1 MGGGMDSW
9 REEGFRG
16 NLYTI
21 TVDTEEQWDWSS
33 GFTTDTQG
41 VSNIQGLPRF
51 QQTCEALGAK
61 VTYFVNYAVLADEK
75 SRDVI
80 AQLSKNPMAE
90 IGLHYHPWN
99 TPPLSDK
106 REVPSRDSY
115 LANLDWGIARAK
127 LESVMEGFDRLGI
140 SPKSF
145 RGGRYSTSE
154 KIQQYLFSKGVVA
167 DYSFM
172 PYCRWS
178 DDGSPDYSR
187 RGYQAI
193 RRGFAQQGHGFWELP
208 LTRGFTRFDWDFM
221 GRLFLRLESSPWNKL
236 RLIGILERLRVC
248 ERVWLNFEEMRG
260 GANIKLLRTLVR
272 KRLPY
277 INFTLHSSSLVAGC
291 NSYVPD
297 GGALEELY
305 RNLESFLK
313 PFGSSGVYQA
323 STVAELT
330 GALESHYLG
339 FGPSVSRVNV
349 C

>member
-1 MGGGMDSW
+1 MDRWIDES
-9 REEGFRG
+9 FRG

-51 QQTCEALGAK
+51 QKTCEALGAK
-61 VTYFVNYAVLADEK
+61 VTYFVNYAVLANKE

-80 AQLSKNPMAE
+80 AQLSQNPMAE

-99 TPPLSDK
+99 TPPLSPE
-106 REVPSRDSY
+106 RFVPSRDSY
-115 LANLDWGIARAK
+115 LANLDWTVARAK
-127 LESVMEGFDRLGI
+127 LESVLEGFERLGI
-140 SPKSF
+140 KPTSF

-154 KIQQYLFSKGVVA
+154 QIQQYLYSKGILA

-178 DDGSPDYSR
+178 DDGAPDYSR
-187 RGYQAI
+187 RGYRAI
-193 RRGFAQQGHGFWELP
+193 RKAFSQQRDGFWELP

-221 GRLFLRLESSPWNKL
+221 GRLFLRIESSPWNKL

-260 GANIKLLRTLVR
+260 GANIKLLPALVR
-272 KRLPY
+272 KRMPY

-297 GGALEELY
+297 GQALEELY
-305 RNLESFLK
+305 RNLENFLQ
-313 PFGSSGVYQA
+313 PFGSSGVYRA
-323 STVAELT
+323 ATVTELV
-330 GALESHYLG
+330 GALESHYLDRANR
-339 FGPSVSRVNV
+339 S
-349 C
+349 